1 MHKLAVVGD
10 SDAVLAFQAVGVEA
24 WLVAKDEAENTL
36 RRLYNSGEY
45 AIIFLAENLAEQMMD
60 YLIEAG
66 KRPLPAI
73 TLIPLSMEKS
83 NAGIERMRRIG
94 IRATGTDVIGG

>member
-10 SDAVLAFQAVGVEA
+10 SDAVLAFQAIGMDA
-24 WLVAKDEAENTL
+24 WLVTEKEAEDTV

-45 AIIFLAENLAEQMMD
+45 AIIFLAENLAGKLMD
-60 YLIEAG
+60 YLAEVG
-66 KRPLPAI
+66 KKPLPAI
-73 TLIPLSMEKS
+73 TLIPISMEKS
-83 NAGIERMRRIG
+83 GEGLERMRRIG